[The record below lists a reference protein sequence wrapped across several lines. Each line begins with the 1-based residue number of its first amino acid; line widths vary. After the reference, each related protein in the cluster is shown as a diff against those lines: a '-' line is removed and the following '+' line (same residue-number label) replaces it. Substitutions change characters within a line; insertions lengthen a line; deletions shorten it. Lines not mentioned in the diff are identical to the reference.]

1 MRDNI
6 TCTKKHVI
14 SGFRH
19 EVPENFALLGYYAA
33 SSGNSLPRFRGQ
45 LFGPIFQGRFLTLE
59 DGTDRLSRNVGK
71 EYTVPCNCFYLM
83 SEILT

>member
-1 MRDNI
+1 M
-6 TCTKKHVI
+6 KKDVI
-14 SGFRH
+14 SGFRR
-19 EVPENFALLGYYAA
+19 EEDENCALLGYYAA

-45 LFGPIFQGRFLTLE
+45 LIGPIFQGRFLTLK

-83 SEILT
+83 SVILT